1 MTEELSG
8 TPDEILKKLEQAEE
22 LFDKL
27 EKLEIPD
34 GVKDK
39 AKEKWAVKLESLAIK
54 GSESSYDEKEQ
65 DYDATRVMRYN
76 DALFLLGELE
86 DAIVWVNTA
95 TPLALAGDAV
105 LAQIENAEKIL
116 EGIYKFASE
125 ILKLFQKGFSWS
137 QVATILWNSLTRF
150 IIVWTVSTMKKN
162 TEMNLSLVKTYIVKA
177 RAKAF
182 PQAFA
187 GRRLRR
193 KRSRFRLEPKPIP
206 IPKVKRTWYG
216 KKKKAKA
223 EPIVEKPKAKRG
235 RKPRVPREDVPKP

>member
-1 MTEELSG
+1 MTEELIG
-8 TPDEILKKLEQAEE
+8 TPDEILKKLELAEE

-65 DYDATRVMRYN
+65 DYDATRVMRYS

-86 DAIVWVNTA
+86 DSIVWVNTA
-95 TPLALAGDAV
+95 TPFALAGDAV
-105 LAQIENAEKIL
+105 LAEIENAEKIL
-116 EGIYKFASE
+116 EGVYKFASE
-125 ILKLFQKGFSWS
+125 VLKLFKKGFSWS
-137 QVATILWNSLTRF
+137 QVGTILWNSLTRF

-193 KRSRFRLEPKPIP
+193 KRSRFRMEPKPIAP
-206 IPKVKRTWYG
+206 PKVKRTWYG
-216 KKKKAKA
+216 KKKKAEE
-223 EPIVEKPKAKRG
+223 EPIIQKPKLKRG